1 MDSKIYKTK
10 QREKLLGFFKEN
22 KDKCFLAKDIIK
34 NSEITLGEA
43 TIYRALSSFAKRGVL
58 KKFISPGG
66 GGAYYQYNEC
76 EDKCS
81 SHFHLKC
88 VKCGTLFHMDCSFM
102 LDMANHIKDEHGFS
116 VDNSKTTLYGT
127 CKNCG

>member
-1 MDSKIYKTK
+1 MDNKTYKTK
-10 QREKLLGFFKEN
+10 QREDLLKFFKKN
-22 KDKCFLAKDIIK
+22 SDKCFLAKDIIK
-34 NSEITLGEA
+34 NSRLDLGEA
-43 TIYRALSSFAKRGVL
+43 TIYRTLSKFVDEGVL
-58 KKFISPGG
+58 KRFISPGG

-76 EDKCS
+76 ADHCS

-88 VKCGTLFHMDCSFM
+88 IKCGTLFHMDCSFM
-102 LDMANHIKDEHGFS
+102 NDMTNHIKNEHGFS

>member
-1 MDSKIYKTK
+1 MDNKKYNTK
-10 QREKLLGFFKEN
+10 QKNELLDFFKEN
-22 KDKCFLAKDIIK
+22 KDECFLAKDIIK
-34 NSEITLGEA
+34 NSSISLGEA
-43 TIYRALSSFAKRGVL
+43 TVYRTLSRFVEEGLL

-66 GGAYYQYNEC
+66 SGAYYQYNEKSHGC
-76 EDKCS
+76 D

-88 VKCGTLFHMDCSFM
+88 VKCGTLFHMDCSF
-102 LDMANHIKDEHGFS
+102 LKDMTSHIEGEHGFS

>member
-1 MDSKIYKTK
+1 MDNKIYRTK
-10 QREKLLGFFKEN
+10 QRENLLEFFRDN
-22 KDKCFLAKDIIK
+22 KAKCFLAKDIIK
-34 NSEITLGEA
+34 NSSISLGEA
-43 TIYRALSSFAKRGVL
+43 TIYRTLSKFTEDGIL
-58 KKFISPGG
+58 KKFISQEG

-76 EDKCS
+76 MDSCS

-88 VKCGTLFHMDCSFM
+88 VKCGELFHMDCSFLNEM
-102 LDMANHIKDEHGFS
+102 THHINKEHGFN